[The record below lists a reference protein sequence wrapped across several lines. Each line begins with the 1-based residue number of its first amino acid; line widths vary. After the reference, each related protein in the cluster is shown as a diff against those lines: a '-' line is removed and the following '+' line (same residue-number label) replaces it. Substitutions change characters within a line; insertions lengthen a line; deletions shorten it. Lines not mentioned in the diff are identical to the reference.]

1 MGVNLT
7 ELRLPHGI
15 KVKNEIPLPDFTF
28 PPLIEVAI
36 SVQFEPLSRLVVPEI
51 GLLWQHYGSRF
62 SHVEQRP
69 PIEPRFEKLGVRV
82 PLSQQ
87 PSFQLFDTPP
97 LPRIWFLDQSKREL
111 LQIQQNRFIRNWR
124 KIEDGDN
131 YPRYDSHVRPR
142 FLEDFDDFREFL
154 ACNNIGKVVPN
165 QCEVTYINHLKSGNI
180 WTTHADIGKVFTFWN
195 QDFGEDLRFENE
207 DASFQIRR
215 LIKDPEGEFL
225 GRLHITLQSAFD
237 ENDDP
242 LFVLTLIARGRP
254 LSNETEGIINFI
266 DLGREYIVRSF
277 ADITRPE
284 LHQLWGRKD

>member
-1 MGVNLT
+1 M
-7 ELRLPHGI
+7 
-15 KVKNEIPLPDFTF
+15 
-28 PPLIEVAI
+28 
-36 SVQFEPLSRLVVPEI
+36 
-51 GLLWQHYGSRF
+51 
-62 SHVEQRP
+62 
-69 PIEPRFEKLGVRV
+69 
-82 PLSQQ
+82 
-87 PSFQLFDTPP
+87 
-97 LPRIWFLDQSKREL
+97 
-111 LQIQQNRFIRNWR
+111 
-124 KIEDGDN
+124 
-131 YPRYDSHVRPR
+131 
-142 FLEDFDDFREFL
+142 
-154 ACNNIGKVVPN
+154 VPN